1 MQNAEKRYIR
11 AINKLEVLIKKQS
24 RNISIISNLRLLIF
38 VLGTIFTVVLYYK
51 KNYYLTIGIFLG
63 FLILFIWV
71 ASIHNKVINN
81 KKYSSALF
89 EINLKSLKRL
99 KGEWTSFT
107 DNGEEFLDSNNRYTG
122 DLDIFGKNSLF
133 QWINTSSTYTG
144 RMNLKDKLL
153 VPPKNIE
160 EIKLKQ
166 DAIYELSKKVSFRQR
181 LTAESSLI
189 ISKMQ
194 PLHELYAWA
203 NERNKFYEKS
213 WLILLATIIPVV
225 TITLTI
231 LPFLNPNV
239 PFYLAFISYLVSM
252 SMLFIHSSEKA
263 KTLDEVNIYKNNLK
277 VYYNMLK
284 LIEKNKFNSTYLKG
298 INVSA
303 SSKSIDKLIKVS
315 DMIAIRNSSIY
326 MVINILLFWDFQCLI
341 RLEKWKKQYGN
352 NLKVWIDS
360 IGEIEALSSLSL
372 IHFDH
377 PEWVLPKI
385 TNDKSHVSAIELGH
399 PLLSEKRVY
408 NDVTIKDPSDILL
421 ITGSNMSGKSTF
433 LRTIGI
439 NLILSY
445 TGAPVCAKAFKT
457 SIMEIYTCMRIS
469 DNLEESISSFYAELI
484 RIKMIV
490 SASKEGK
497 QIFFLLDEIFKGT
510 NSLDRHTGAKIL
522 IKQLQSCGA
531 IGLVSTHDLELGELE
546 IESNQKVKNYHFRE
560 YYKNNEIHFDYKL
573 RPGVSTTRNALYL
586 IKLVGLDFEE

>member
-1 MQNAEKRYIR
+1 MENAEKRYLKAMKR
-11 AINKLEVLIKKQS
+11 VKVLIEKQNK
-24 RNISIISNLRLLIF
+24 NISIISNLRLFIF
-38 VLGTIFTVVLYYK
+38 TLGTIFTIVLYLK
-51 KNYYLTIGIFLG
+51 KSYYISITIFIA

-81 KKYSSALF
+81 KKYSSAIY
-89 EINLKSLKRL
+89 EINHKSLKRL

-107 DNGEEFLDSNNRYTG
+107 DTGEEFIDNNNKYSG

-133 QWINTSSTYTG
+133 QWINTAFTYTG
-144 RMNLKDKLL
+144 RINLKDKLL
-153 VPPKNIE
+153 KPAKDIE

-166 DAIYELSKKVSFRQR
+166 EAIAELSKKLSFRQR
-181 LTAESSLI
+181 LIAEGLTL
-189 ISKMQ
+189 SKMQ
-194 PLHELYAWA
+194 PLDTLYAWIKI
-203 NERNKFYEKS
+203 RNRFYEKS
-213 WLILLATIIPVV
+213 LFIIFVTTMPVITIA
-225 TITLTI
+225 LTI
-231 LPFLNPNV
+231 LLFINHGI
-239 PFYLAFISYLVSM
+239 PFYLAYMSYLINM
-252 SMLFIHSSEKA
+252 IILFPHSVEKA
-263 KTLDEVNIYKNNLK
+263 KVLNEVNIYKNNLK

-284 LIEKNKFNSTYLKG
+284 LIEKNKFHCTYLKS
-298 INVSA
+298 INITS
-303 SSKSIDKLIKVS
+303 SSKSIDKLTRIS
-315 DMIAIRNSSIY
+315 GLISMRNSSIY
-326 MVINILLFWDFQCLI
+326 MVINILFLWDYQCLI
-341 RLEKWKKQYGN
+341 RLEKWKNQYGD
-352 NLKVWIDS
+352 NLKTWIDS

-377 PEWVLPKI
+377 PEWVFPNIL
-385 TNDKSHVSAIELGH
+385 DGKSQMSAVELGH

-408 NDVTIKDPSDILL
+408 NDVTIKDPSNILL

-445 TGAPVCAKAFKT
+445 TGSPVCAKSFNT

-531 IGLVSTHDLELGELE
+531 VGLVSTHDLELGELE
-546 IESNQKVKNYHFRE
+546 KESTQKVKNYHFRE
-560 YYKNNEIHFDYKL
+560 YYKNNQIHFDYKL

-586 IKLVGLDFEE
+586 IKLAGLDIKE

>member
-1 MQNAEKRYIR
+1 MQNAETRYVR
-11 AINKLEVLIKKQS
+11 AISKLEILIKKQS

-38 VLGTIFTVVLYYK
+38 VLGTIFTVLLYYK
-51 KNYYLTIGIFLG
+51 KSYYLTIGIFIG

-99 KGEWTSFT
+99 RGEWTGFT
-107 DNGEEFLDSNNRYTG
+107 DTGEEFLDSNNRYTG

-144 RMNLKDKLL
+144 RMNLKDKFL

-166 DAIYELSKKVSFRQR
+166 DAIYELSKKISFRQR

-189 ISKMQ
+189 LSKMQ

-203 NERNKFYEKS
+203 KKRNKFYEKL
-213 WLILLATIIPVV
+213 WLIILATIMPVI

-231 LPFLNPNV
+231 LPFINPNI
-239 PFYLAFISYLVSM
+239 PFYLAFTSYLVSM
-252 SMLFIHSSEKA
+252 SMLFIHSAEKA
-263 KTLDEVNIYKNNLK
+263 KTLDEVNNYKNNLK

-284 LIEKNKFNSTYLKG
+284 LIEKNKFRSTYLKG
-298 INVSA
+298 IDVSS

-315 DMIAIRNSSIY
+315 EMIAMRNSSIY

-352 NLKVWIDS
+352 NLKMWIDS

-377 PEWVLPKI
+377 PEWVFPKI
-385 TNDKSHVSAIELGH
+385 INDKSEVSAIELGH

-408 NDVTIKDPSDILL
+408 NDVSIKDPSDILL

-546 IESNQKVKNYHFRE
+546 LESNQKVKNYHFRE
-560 YYKNNEIHFDYKL
+560 YYKDNEIHFDYKL

-586 IKLVGLDFEE
+586 IKLVGLDFKE